1 MSAGTLT
8 LTNKSAAVTGNGTS
22 FTTELKAGD
31 LIVVKVG
38 GTPYT
43 LPVKAITNNTQLM
56 LVSDYTGPTQSGAAW
71 FAVPQEAQS
80 LITAA
85 LASQTAE
92 ALRGLNLDKT
102 NWQQVFSA
110 SDDITVTL
118 KDGSTFSGPSWL
130 KIINLIKSIF
140 SDNGELT
147 ATTFKPTDIAA
158 TWENMQVARAPAS
171 AITGSINW
179 EYYFQRPGFFKQP
192 YNGEATQS
200 YGYPRDQQA
209 GSLMTLPNA
218 ANGANGCAQ
227 LYFNFKGT
235 GGAYFRK
242 YLAAEQRFDRG
253 GINGWNEFLTN
264 NGDTAN
270 AAGQANATVSD
281 WGDMRTNTVG
291 FGYAN
296 ATGNPGI
303 TGTCLTF
310 SAANFHSYALQFTGN
325 YASASRYFARSQN
338 GDGGGVWQPWREF
351 TMAAVSDERLKD
363 VKGSFNVEAGLDNIN
378 RMEFKLFRYK
388 WDKPERSARRGVIA
402 QQIMQIDKEYVKDV
416 GENMVLDQTPMLLDA
431 LAAIK
436 ALRQRDED
444 NKARIAALEMEQ
456 ARLQASVSSLIAAG
470 SATKE
475 GSESESVS
483 GK

>member
-130 KIINLIKSIF
+130 KIINFIKSIF
-140 SDNGELT
+140 SDNGEVT

-158 TWENMQVARAPAS
+158 TWENMQVARAPSVGLTGTISHEAYLSRAGIYLQPKNAEAS
-171 AITGSINW
+171 VAN
-179 EYYFQRPGFFKQP
+179 
-192 YNGEATQS
+192 
-200 YGYPRDQQA
+200 GYPEVRA
-209 GSLMTLPNA
+209 GSLLVLP
-218 ANGANGCAQ
+218 NGANGSNGSTQ
-227 LYFNFKGT
+227 LYFNYQDT
-235 GGAYFRK
+235 GGLYFRR
-242 YLAAEQRFDRG
+242 YLSEISTFESG
-253 GINGWNEFLTN
+253 GPNGWKQIFTN
-264 NGDTAN
+264 HGDIAN
-270 AAGQANATVSD
+270 SSGGSNATV
-281 WGDMRTNTVG
+281 TNWNDIKANHVA
-291 FGYAN
+291 FGYTGAAN
-296 ATGNPGI
+296 NPGS
-303 TGTCLTF
+303 TGTCLSF
-310 SAANFHSYALQFTGN
+310 SNSKYPSYAIQFTGS

-388 WDKPERSARRGVIA
+388 WDEPERSARRGVIA

-444 NKARIAALEMEQ
+444 NKARIVALETEQ
-456 ARLQASVSSLIAAG
+456 AGLKAAVARLIAAG
-470 SATKE
+470 STNNE
-475 GSESESVS
+475 DPESEAVS
-483 GK
+483 GA

>member
-31 LIVVKVG
+31 LIIVKVG

-43 LPVKAITNNTQLM
+43 LPVKTITNNTQLT
-56 LVSDYTGPTQSGAAW
+56 LVSDYTGPTQSGVTW

-130 KIINLIKSIF
+130 KIINFIKSIF
-140 SDNGELT
+140 SDNGEVT
-147 ATTFKPTDIAA
+147 ATTFKPGDIAA
-158 TWENMQVARAPAS
+158 TWENLQVPHAPVGGLS
-171 AITGSINW
+171 GSISTA
-179 EYYFQRPGFFKQP
+179 EYLRRAGMYMQP
-192 YNGEATQS
+192 LNAQATTAN
-200 YGYPRDQQA
+200 GYPEGKA
-209 GSLMTLPNA
+209 GSLLVLPNS
-218 ANGANGCAQ
+218 ANGANGSTQ
-227 LYFNFKGT
+227 IYSNYQGT
-235 GGAYFRK
+235 GGIFFRR
-242 YLAAEQRFDRG
+242 YLAASSSFEG
-253 GINGWNEFLTN
+253 GRYNGWNEIFTN
-264 NGDTAN
+264 WGDVAN
-270 AAGQANATVSD
+270 VSGGTYATVND
-281 WGDMRTNTVG
+281 WNDIKPNHVA
-291 FGYAN
+291 FGYS
-296 ATGNPGI
+296 G
-303 TGTCLTF
+303 
-310 SAANFHSYALQFTGN
+310 AANSPGGTGSCLAFSNSNFSSYAIQISGTYN
-325 YASASRYFARSQN
+325 SASRYFARSQN
-338 GDGGGVWQPWREF
+338 GDNGGAWQPWREF

-388 WDKPERSARRGVIA
+388 WDTPERSARRGVIA

-475 GSESESVS
+475 GAESESVS